1 MFSVF
6 FFKHKPAY
14 GMRISDLSSDVCSSD
29 LFGIADGRHASLSA
43 PYPCQA
49 HGAHQ
54 PLDRAFGYCR
64 SLSAHLVPD
73 LARAIEAGAVV
84 VDTLDLLLDL
94 VIAPG
99 SRLPFGRVSKPVRM
113 FVGGGSGAFQRTEH
127 LPANH

>member
-1 MFSVF
+1 MIRPPPTSTRPDTLLPDTTLFRSL
-6 FFKHKPAY
+6 HKARPA
-14 GMRISDLSSDVCSSD
+14 MDLGEVDHPQRVRPADAD
-29 LFGIADGRHASLSA
+29 LPVHLFERTWSFGIADGRHASLSA

-99 SRLPFGRVSKPVRM
+99 SR
-113 FVGGGSGAFQRTEH
+113 
-127 LPANH
+127 